1 MYIITSSRLQ
11 GSTTGHFVGL
21 LQQAKT
27 VETIAVAKGGRF
39 LQWHNVLWRQLLAPD
54 LAASTS

>member
-1 MYIITSSRLQ
+1 LVTYLLSPLVNNRQ
-11 GSTTGHFVGL
+11 FVGL

-27 VETIAVAKGGRF
+27 VETIIVANEGDFYSGTVCF
-39 LQWHNVLWRQLLAPD
+39 GAGSIASD